1 MLAYLEN
8 VAPQSGASF
17 LCRRRR
23 DRGFGFAWH
32 FHPEFELT
40 LILHSRG
47 RRFVGDSVE
56 PYADGDLVLL
66 GPHLPHTWASD
77 PARSGLHEALFC
89 QFRGDL
95 APATPEFRAVRRL
108 LERASR
114 GLRFPGRGLASRLK
128 ELERSSGAARYLG
141 LLGFLDRL
149 ARERRAVPLA
159 SRAYSAAPREAG
171 SERIERVCRALNER
185 FTEGV
190 TLPEAAALAHLSIPA
205 FTRAFKRATGKTLVG
220 YLTELRIGRACREL
234 IENTRSVSDIAFDS
248 GFQNLSH
255 FNRRFLALKGASPRE
270 FRRQYLHV

>member
-1 MLAYLEN
+1 MLAYLEK

-32 FHPEFELT
+32 FHPEFEIT
-40 LILHSRG
+40 LILRSRG

-77 PARSGLHEALFC
+77 PARGGLHEALFC
-89 QFRGDL
+89 QFRNDL
-95 APATPEFRAVRRL
+95 VPAAPEFRAVRAL

-114 GLRFPGRGLASRLK
+114 GLRFPGRGLAARMK
-128 ELERSSGAARYLG
+128 DLERRAGPARYLG
-141 LLGFLDRL
+141 LLDFLGRL

-159 SRAYSAAPREAG
+159 SRAYTPGPRPSASG
-171 SERIERVCRALNER
+171 RIDAVCRVLDAR
-185 FTEGV
+185 FTEGI

-234 IENTRSVSDIAFDS
+234 IEGTRSVSEIAFDS